1 MRLCCYVGVVCMF
14 MCVCVSVGSNI
25 NSIECSRNPIASFFN
40 MLHAF
45 TSGCRMNQDF
55 LAADDSL
62 SVIGAL
68 LQKVSALPSFSFS

>member
-1 MRLCCYVGVVCMF
+1 MCLCVGGDVINVKCY
-14 MCVCVSVGSNI
+14 
-25 NSIECSRNPIASFFN
+25 RNPIASFFN

-68 LQKVSALPSFSFS
+68 LQKVSSPPSFTFLSYLISYCVEKLWCC